1 MHIKKQKDTS
11 LPERQ
16 IVTALIISDTFINT
30 ISQILDTSL
39 FQSKFTRIV
48 ADWCLEY
55 HAQYEASPKGVIQD
69 IFNSRKRSLDEVMS
83 EAIATFLESISN
95 EYDRNENFNYR
106 YVLDQAQEYLRFRKL
121 KSLADDINA
130 DITSN
135 DLNSAEANVVD
146 FNQIRLPETQGIDLF
161 RDLDRVKE
169 VLQNR
174 DLDVVFKFKGVLGE
188 VMNENCRGELI
199 AFSGPEKRG
208 KSWWLIE
215 IGMLSVLD
223 GFNVAH
229 FSLEM
234 LESQMI
240 TRQLQYLTGQPV
252 HKKDVGCS
260 IPYRQRNFTKYKD
273 STKPLLEPSK
283 ATRKLKSL
291 WPMIRG
297 ASLRLICWPP
307 SSKSILDI
315 KNQLDLWEQ
324 YDNWV
329 PDLIVVD
336 HADRLISKE
345 TRQEKRHQIDSIWE
359 DLKSLAL
366 ERYCLVATA
375 THTTKE
381 AHTKKITKGS
391 ATAEDKRKAG
401 HVDRMIGLNQSVE
414 EKAKGYMRLN
424 TLFERN
430 ADDRSN
436 IDVTVLQQL
445 GIGKPYLDSFIDIEE
460 KD

>member
-1 MHIKKQKDTS
+1 
-11 LPERQ
+11 
-16 IVTALIISDTFINT
+16 
-30 ISQILDTSL
+30 
-39 FQSKFTRIV
+39 
-48 ADWCLEY
+48 
-55 HAQYEASPKGVIQD
+55 
-69 IFNSRKRSLDEVMS
+69 
-83 EAIATFLESISN
+83 
-95 EYDRNENFNYR
+95 
-106 YVLDQAQEYLRFRKL
+106 
-121 KSLADDINA
+121 
-130 DITSN
+130 
-135 DLNSAEANVVD
+135 
-146 FNQIRLPETQGIDLF
+146 
-161 RDLDRVKE
+161 
-169 VLQNR
+169 
-174 DLDVVFKFKGVLGE
+174 
-188 VMNENCRGELI
+188 
-199 AFSGPEKRG
+199 
-208 KSWWLIE
+208 
-215 IGMLSVLD
+215 
-223 GFNVAH
+223 
-229 FSLEM
+229 
-234 LESQMI
+234 
-240 TRQLQYLTGQPV
+240 
-252 HKKDVGCS
+252 
-260 IPYRQRNFTKYKD
+260 
-273 STKPLLEPSK
+273 
-283 ATRKLKSL
+283 
-291 WPMIRG
+291 MIRG